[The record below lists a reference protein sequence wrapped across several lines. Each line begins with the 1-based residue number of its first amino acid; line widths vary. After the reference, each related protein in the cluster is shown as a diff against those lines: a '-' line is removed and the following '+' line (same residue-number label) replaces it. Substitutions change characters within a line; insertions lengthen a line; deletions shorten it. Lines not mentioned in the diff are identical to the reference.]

1 MASFSIPLTG
11 LNADSKALNT
21 IANNLANMNTTA
33 FKSQSTKF
41 SDLFYQQL
49 GSTGA
54 GDPIQVGAGT
64 QVATNET
71 DFSQGSITSTGNATD
86 VALNGNG
93 FFVVGEG
100 SGSYEYTRA
109 GNFSLTSTGGL
120 VTTNGL
126 DVMGYPAAGGVVNT
140 NAPLTAIN
148 IPVGQVQ
155 QPQATTSLNMTANL
169 DATATTIPPTS
180 FPAQVTVYDSLGV
193 AHIATVTYTK
203 TGANTWD
210 YSAALPASDFSSGIS
225 TPVTGSMNFD
235 MNGNMS
241 SVTAGGVTSPVGTGS
256 GKIAAIPL
264 SFTGLADGAGDLN
277 INWSLLGSGGTPS
290 VGQVNASSAVSATTQ
305 DGYAPGQYQSFSI
318 GSDGTV
324 TASYSNGQKQIVGQL
339 ALANV
344 TNVQGL
350 QMLGDGDYATT
361 RASGTASIST
371 SGTAGLGT
379 LQDGAIEASNVNISA
394 EFSNLIIAQRAFEA
408 NSKAVTTFD
417 TVTQETINM
426 IH

>member
-93 FFVVGEG
+93 FFVVGDG

-210 YSAALPASDFSSGIS
+210 YSASLPASDFSSGIS

-235 MNGNMS
+235 VNGNMA
-241 SVTAGGVTSPVGTGS
+241 SVTAGGVTSPVGTGA
-256 GKIAAIPL
+256 GNIAAIPL
-264 SFTGLADGAGDLN
+264 SFTGLADGAADLN